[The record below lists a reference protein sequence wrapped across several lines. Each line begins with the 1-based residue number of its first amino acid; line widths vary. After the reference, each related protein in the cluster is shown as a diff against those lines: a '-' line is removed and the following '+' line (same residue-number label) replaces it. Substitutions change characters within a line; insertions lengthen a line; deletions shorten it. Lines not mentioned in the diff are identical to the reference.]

1 MSSLAA
7 KDVFSKL
14 HANVH
19 ENDTLSKCLAI
30 FKEKQPPV
38 LIVFDSNNQYRG
50 VISRRWILRSRMN
63 PSTTKVSKLTRPAPT
78 VDLRDSLSRV
88 ARLMIESGI
97 RQLPVYSGEQL
108 LGTITD
114 EDVIYGAVRGEWG
127 DRTVEKIMTTKPS
140 VVEEDES
147 VGALLSLFREQGIS
161 HAPVTRNGELTGMVS
176 IHDVIEHI
184 FQPRQRQTRGEIV
197 GEKLPV
203 LSIPVKGIMT
213 KPVITV
219 LPNNKLKDCIKKMR
233 ESDISSLV
241 VVRKKRPIGIVT
253 KLDFL
258 EPIAQ
263 QEEMKRR
270 KLRVQFSIS
279 DVDITEDQQSFMRAD
294 FDSFARKYEEAL
306 QPGTLFVYLKA
317 HGTNY
322 KGDQL
327 IHCRLQLRTWDE
339 AFFSASEGWGVEATF
354 QAALDKLDKQ
364 ILRSKKFEHDPEF
377 ARTYLRRIRFPLT
390 EL

>member
-14 HANVH
+14 RANVH

-161 HAPVTRNGELTGMVS
+161 HAPVTRNGELAGMVS

-233 ESDISSLV
+233 ESDISSVV

-258 EPIAQ
+258 ESIAQ